1 MERTG
6 TNSNLPWKL
15 SAVSASAYRHYFRC
29 HAGEFH
35 GLFGYLDYM
44 HYRFDFLTHIIVLVA
59 YVEACALREF
69 MIDLSCEMLEFIFA
83 AFETVAVMI
92 ADYVGEYSLFD
103 SALY

>member
-1 MERTG
+1 MFGQGRPLNDSCAPSVPPRIG
-6 TNSNLPWKL
+6 TTFGVTL
-15 SAVSASAYRHYFRC
+15 S
-29 HAGEFH
+29 EFH

-69 MIDLSCEMLEFIFA
+69 MIDLSCEMLEFLFA

-92 ADYVGEYSLFD
+92 ADYVGEHSLFD